1 MNKRWHTL
9 APCPFLPQSQRCHLR
24 SGLMPPEAC
33 RADCSC
39 VSPSASAT
47 PVVTGFVPLSLQSK
61 PILANT
67 RSWGLPCGQAHPRH
81 VLEEH
86 LDFWRSTGATS
97 ASRGAEM
104 ARPEDTAV
112 PRGTCLA
119 LHSPSPSLH
128 PVKPPGLPRACQQF
142 PGGFLTSFCRV
153 CSHLFISAQTCF
165 PSAWQEGFVGCSCF
179 YFPPLLP
186 LRRR

>member
-1 MNKRWHTL
+1 M
-9 APCPFLPQSQRCHLR
+9 CPPLPV
-24 SGLMPPEAC
+24 PP
-33 RADCSC
+33 
-39 VSPSASAT
+39 
-47 PVVTGFVPLSLQSK
+47 PLSLALCLSLCSLN
-61 PILANT
+61 PSLSTPAPGACPVARLT
-67 RSWGLPCGQAHPRH
+67 LGM
-81 VLEEH
+81 
-86 LDFWRSTGATS
+86 FWRNIWISGGAQVPP
-97 ASRGAEM
+97 RLPEGAEM
-104 ARPEDTAV
+104 ARPEDAAV

-153 CSHLFISAQTCF
+153 CSHLFRSAQTCF
-165 PSAWQEGFVGCSCF
+165 SSAWQEGFVGCSCF